1 MSIKEHVKDV
11 DVWIRGLFIL
21 VFGVIFYFLLFWIIL
36 LLVLFQFITK
46 VITGNL
52 NQQLMKFSNGLTL
65 YAFQILNYITFQSE
79 ERPFPFSPWPGTGGG
94 NVSDPEMSSEAAREA
109 SEPEK
114 DDSSETAEDD
124 VTADK

>member
-1 MSIKEHVKDV
+1 MNIKENAIKV

-21 VFGVIFYFLLFWIIL
+21 VFGIIFYFLLFWLIL

-52 NQQLMKFSNGLTL
+52 NEQLMQFSTGLTR

-79 ERPFPFSPWPGTGGG
+79 ERPFPFSPWPQG
-94 NVSDPEMSSEAAREA
+94 
-109 SEPEK
+109 
-114 DDSSETAEDD
+114 
-124 VTADK
+124 